1 MLDAADAEVKAAQR
15 KTRRAIIICNLGGAD
30 GPDSVRPFLYNL
42 FSDRNIIPLPAW
54 VRLPLAALISTLRAP
69 YTRKL
74 YRRQG
79 GRSILFEQTEAQ
91 ARALEAAASG
101 PDREVKVVIAMRY
114 WHPMAAEAIAA
125 VEAFAPDEI
134 VVVPLYPQFS
144 ATTTTTILDQL
155 RAEAKARNLV
165 ATISAVCCYP
175 RLDGF
180 VDATAGLIRPRLD
193 KLIAAGLRPRL
204 LLSAHGLPKKL
215 IERGDPYQWQVEQTA
230 AAIVAALAAQGLAD
244 LDWRVCYQ
252 SRLGPMWLGPHLEDE
267 IRAAGAEHAALV
279 VVPIAFVSEHL
290 ETVVE
295 LDDTMRV
302 LASGCGVP
310 AYERVPAVGVA
321 QAFIAGL
328 TQLTEAA
335 ACGAHVYCHGGA
347 RLCPRH
353 FALCPHAG

>member
-1 MLDAADAEVKAAQR
+1 MLDAAAADVGSVER

-30 GPDSVRPFLYNL
+30 GPDSVRPFLFNL
-42 FSDRNIIPLPAW
+42 FSDRNIIPLPGW
-54 VRLPLAALISTLRAP
+54 IRLPLAALISTLRAP

-74 YRRQG
+74 YSRQG
-79 GRSILFEQTEAQ
+79 GRSILYQQTAAQ
-91 ARALEAAASG
+91 ARALEAAAAT

-114 WHPMAAEAIAA
+114 WHPMAAQAIAE

-144 ATTTTTILDQL
+144 ATTTTTILDRL
-155 RAEAKARNLV
+155 REEARARNLKAKV
-165 ATISAVCCYP
+165 SAVCCYP
-175 RLDGF
+175 RLGGF
-180 VDATAGLIRPRLD
+180 VGATAELIKPHLD
-193 KLIAAGLRPRL
+193 KLLAAGVRPRL

-215 IERGDPYQWQVEQTA
+215 IARGDPYQWQVEQTA
-230 AAIVAALAAQGLAD
+230 AAVVAALAAKGFAN

-267 IRAAGAEHAALV
+267 IRAAGAEKLGLV
-279 VVPIAFVSEHL
+279 VVPFAFVSEHL

-295 LDDTMRV
+295 LDHTMRV
-302 LASGCGVP
+302 LAREAGVP

-321 QAFIAGL
+321 RAFIEGL
-328 TQLTEAA
+328 KELTEAA
-335 ACGAHVYCHGGA
+335 AGGEHIHCDGGT